1 MRDSLREEANRNLEE
16 NVTEH
21 EVITEIVICN
31 DSVKVGRITDRTTVR
46 DRSASAEVKKE
57 AVRAVHDTVFVQRA
71 DSVYVET
78 LRQVQGDNDNRP
90 SAFVLALK
98 WIFWIIV
105 AIGVMIIM
113 VRIRAWP

>member
-1 MRDSLREEANRNLEE
+1 MRDSLREEASRNLEE

-46 DRSASAEVKKE
+46 DRSASAEVKKK
-57 AVRAVHDTVFVQRA
+57 AVRTVHDTVFVQRA

-78 LRQVQGDNDNRP
+78 LRQVQGDSGNRP